1 MWRAPNK
8 VGTLSIFRA
17 SGVVVVQPMCNMSI
31 KLIINASVSAQML
44 GLAFDLLESAYQLV
58 ELLIRVHALLLV

>member
-1 MWRAPNK
+1 
-8 VGTLSIFRA
+8 
-17 SGVVVVQPMCNMSI
+17 MCNMSI
-31 KLIINASVSAQML
+31 KLIINVSVSAQML